1 MPNRKK
7 TRTPERAGTC
17 HPAGTMRIGMTCAR
31 PPTPSN
37 SDMKMTRTLEAG
49 RISAP
54 ELSRI
59 AQPPR
64 ADADQQTLTRIFS
77 DAGVEMN
84 GNDPADI
91 RVHDKRFYRRVM
103 AHGTL
108 GFGESYM
115 EGWWDCGDIEEM
127 CFRAIR
133 HHLEDKLRP
142 HVSTIVEVALAGVL
156 HFHSKSHNLLLESN
170 HYDLENDFF
179 KSMLD
184 PSMQYSCAYFQE
196 TDDLEIAQRLK
207 MALICK
213 KLGLKPGMKL
223 LDIGCGWGGLAKY
236 AAEACGCTVTGITIS
251 KNQKAYAE
259 KSCAGLPVD
268 IRLQDYGEIEEPFD
282 RIVSVGMLEH
292 VGYKNYRKYME
303 VAHRCLKNDGQFLC
317 HTIATNRSGKTCDP
331 WITHYV
337 FPNSM
342 LPSAAQVLRASE
354 GLFVLE
360 DVQNLAPH
368 YVLTLRKWR
377 EAFEKS
383 SNKFGS
389 RYGDQFIRMW
399 RFYLLS
405 CAGAFRA
412 RSLQVFQFMF
422 SKDGARNEDALSAG
436 RPARSLLPHPRDLP
450 VQRPGK
456 PRSTGTSEDLPDCG
470 QGGEARHFF

>member
-1 MPNRKK
+1 MNI
-7 TRTPERAGTC
+7 THAT
-17 HPAGTMRIGMTCAR
+17 
-31 PPTPSN
+31 
-37 SDMKMTRTLEAG
+37 EAG
-49 RISAP
+49 RISTP
-54 ELSRI
+54 EMPRVVASNRADSDERNLSRV
-59 AQPPR
+59 
-64 ADADQQTLTRIFS
+64 FS
-77 DAGVEMN
+77 DAGVEIN
-84 GNDPADI
+84 GPNSSDI
-91 RVHDKRFYRRVM
+91 QVHDKRFYRRVM

-115 EGWWDCGDIEEM
+115 EGWWDCEDIEEM

-133 HHLEDKLRP
+133 HHLEEKLRP
-142 HVSTIVEVALAGVL
+142 HVSTIVEIALAGVL
-156 HFHSKSHNLLLESN
+156 NFHTKNHRLLLDAN

-184 PSMQYSCAYFQE
+184 PTMQYSCAYFQE

-213 KLGLKPGMKL
+213 KLGLKAGMRL

-236 AAEACGCTVTGITIS
+236 AAEAYGCTVTGITLS

-259 KSCAGLPVD
+259 QSCRGLPVD
-268 IRLQDYGEIEEPFD
+268 IRLQDYREVEGPFD

-292 VGYKNYRKYME
+292 VGYKNYQKYME
-303 VAHRCLKNDGQFLC
+303 AAQRCLKNDGLFLC

-331 WITHYV
+331 WITHYI

-342 LPSAAQVLRASE
+342 LPSAAQVLKASE

-377 EAFEKS
+377 EAFENS
-383 SNKFGS
+383 SNRFGS
-389 RYGDQFIRMW
+389 RYGDQIIRMW

-412 RSLQVFQFMF
+412 RSMQVFQFMF
-422 SKDGARNEDALSAG
+422 SKDGVRNEDVLSAG
-436 RPARSLLPHPRDLP
+436 RPARSTIFHPRDSHDHGNGDI
-450 VQRPGK
+450 QSAR
-456 PRSTGTSEDLPDCG
+456 TAEDLPDCG
-470 QGGEARHFF
+470 QAGASRLFL